1 MKDNKWEIELDKKI
15 VDYLFSTNLRWSA
28 FHSKMMAGIPTP
40 SKEFDEYKK
49 AVDGI
54 KSLLKKQRKKQVKEV
69 GTLLVVDVEQEI
81 KPYDA
86 QLIMEMKAN
95 HNEMVRKYNLAV
107 VKVLS
112 ILKGNKE

>member
-1 MKDNKWEIELDKKI
+1 MKHNKWEK
-15 VDYLFSTNLRWSA
+15 DYDFLTKST
-28 FHSKMMAGIPTP
+28 
-40 SKEFDEYKK
+40 DETILL
-49 AVDGI
+49 VTI
-54 KSLLKKQRKKQVKEV
+54 KHFISSLLKEQRKKQVKEV

-81 KPYDA
+81 KPYDV